1 MSNLQLGFKGDVL
14 VPVDSHFPVEKFK
27 AITDGYDADDKRA
40 VADARAKLATAFKAK
55 AKSVNEKYIVPPKTT
70 DFAIVYAP
78 TESLYKEL
86 TEYQDPSTKELL
98 TQELMKKHKV
108 VICGPNTLSAY
119 LQSLH
124 MGFQSLKVQKG
135 ATEIYNHLKTISS
148 RFGKHFENIISLRKK
163 LEEAM
168 SVVDKFGTDARS
180 ITRTLERA
188 NLKTEIQNLKDT
200 LNNTINTSLGS
211 MSTSFNNLSTGVTK
225 DMTEALTKVDEKVG
239 NFNQQVQLLN
249 QSQEGITKILAG
261 VKKYGTLAEFSLDA
275 LIKDLLPASQFMTNV
290 KMKEDTSE
298 NVEFAIRLQGDVL
311 VPVDSHFPVEKFKA
325 ITDGYDADDKRAV
338 ADARAKLATAFK
350 AKAKS
355 VNEKYIVPPKTTD
368 FAIVYAP
375 TESLYKEL
383 TEYQDPSTKELL
395 TQELMKKHKVVI
407 CGPNTLSAY
416 LQSLHMGF
424 QSLKVQKG
432 ATEIYN
438 HLKTISSRFGKH
450 FENIISL
457 RKKLEEAMSV
467 VDKFG
472 TDARSIT
479 RTLESIKDPE
489 QLEKA
494 VQTEN
499 VEKFVDHSKQAKN

>member
-1 MSNLQLGFKGDVL
+1 MDTILLVILILLLGAVSIILYLNL
-14 VPVDSHFPVEKFK
+14 
-27 AITDGYDADDKRA
+27 
-40 VADARAKLATAFKAK
+40 
-55 AKSVNEKYIVPPKTT
+55 KSKPLDE
-70 DFAIVYAP
+70 
-78 TESLYKEL
+78 
-86 TEYQDPSTKELL
+86 
-98 TQELMKKHKV
+98 
-108 VICGPNTLSAY
+108 NTNK
-119 LQSLH
+119 Q
-124 MGFQSLKVQKG
+124 GE
-135 ATEIYNHLKTISS
+135 EI
-148 RFGKHFENIISLRKK
+148 
-163 LEEAM
+163 
-168 SVVDKFGTDARS
+168 
-180 ITRTLERA
+180 A
-188 NLKTEIQNLKDT
+188 NLKLEITNLKDS
-200 LNNTINTSLGS
+200 LNTTINNSLGS
-211 MSTSFNNLSTGVTK
+211 MSTSFNALSTGVTK
-225 DMTEALTKVDEKVG
+225 DMTETLTKVEEKVG

-290 KMKEDTSE
+290 KMQENTSE
-298 NVEFAIRLQGDVL
+298 NVEFAIKLQGDVL

-338 ADARAKLATAFK
+338 ADARKQLASAFK

-395 TQELMKKHKVVI
+395 TQELMKKYKVVI

-438 HLKTISSRFGKH
+438 HLKTISTRFSKH

-457 RKKLEEAMSV
+457 RKKLEEAMGV

-489 QLEKA
+489 QIEKA
-494 VQTEN
+494 AETEN
-499 VEKFVDHSKQAKN
+499 VEKFVERNRQLKN